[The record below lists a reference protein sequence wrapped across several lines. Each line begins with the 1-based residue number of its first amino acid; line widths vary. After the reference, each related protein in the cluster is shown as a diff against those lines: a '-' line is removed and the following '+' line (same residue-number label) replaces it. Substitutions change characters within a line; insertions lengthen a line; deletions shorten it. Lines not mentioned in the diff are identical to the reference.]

1 MSLAQAG
8 RHLPREA
15 VASYLAGSPS
25 AIVIPGSPPCRID
38 FDPPRRE
45 MALRTPHAGSGE
57 PDLSSFEY
65 VSTRVISEQGTRW
78 DQVVVQYGANGH
90 EAYLLLSD
98 IADMIQQY
106 QLRFASAIPSALA
119 TFGDLL
125 ARSGSLSPER
135 QTGLYGELLLLESC
149 LQSMESG
156 AAVEAWKGFAPHE
169 HDFVFPGAAF
179 EVKTTTTE
187 RRRHIIGSLEQ
198 LDPSPGTALWLIS
211 IQLTAATSTTGR
223 TLTQLVDDTINA
235 AGTASPA
242 LEASL
247 EQAGWRER
255 DRASYLSHHK
265 LRSIPAAYLVDGTFP
280 VLNRRAVD
288 QGCAR
293 PELIAGAT
301 YTIDVTTL
309 HRGDPPQPAVH
320 FAPGRQ

>member
-15 VASYLAGSPS
+15 VASYLAASPS
-25 AIVIPGSPPCRID
+25 AIVIPGTPHCRID

-65 VSTRVISEQGTRW
+65 VSARVISEQGTRW

-106 QLRFASAIPSALA
+106 QLPFASAIPSALA

-149 LQSMESG
+149 LQAMDNT
-156 AAVEAWKGFAPHE
+156 AAVEAWKGFAPNE
-169 HDFVFPGAAF
+169 HDFVFPGSAL
-179 EVKTTTTE
+179 EVKTTKTE
-187 RRRHIIGSLEQ
+187 RRRHIIGGLEQ
-198 LDPSPGTALWLIS
+198 LDPAPGTPLWLVS
-211 IQLTAATSTTGR
+211 IQITSATSTTGR
-223 TLTQLVDDTINA
+223 TLAQLVDDTVAA
-235 AGTASPA
+235 AGPARPA

-255 DRASYLSHHK
+255 DRASYLSHYK
-265 LRSIPAAYLVDGTFP
+265 LRSTPAAYLVDSNFP
-280 VLNRRAVD
+280 VLNRHAVD

-293 PELIAGAT
+293 PELIVGAT

-309 HRGDPPQPAVH
+309 QRGNPPEPAAH